1 MPINSLFPSG
11 TYSEQNLI
19 ENLIIESIRQYGRE
33 FYYIP
38 RKFVALDELFGEDPL
53 SKFENAYQIEGY
65 LDNVDSFSG
74 QGAFMS
80 KFGMFIEEQ
89 GQITIAR
96 SRWEN
101 LVARFGETVLP
112 NRPSE
117 GDLIYFPLSN
127 GLFEIK
133 YVEHQNPFYQ
143 LGRLYVYKLKVE
155 LMQYSSERIET
166 EVDEINQIALDMT
179 FDVLN
184 TDPVVPYT
192 SDDYVSPA
200 HIKQY
205 ENGEADPLRRN
216 FFDNQK
222 IKKEA
227 DDILNLDERNP
238 FGE

>member
-1 MPINSLFPSG
+1 MPLNSLFPRG
-11 TYSEQNLI
+11 TSSEQNLV
-19 ENLIIESIRQYGRE
+19 ENLIIESIKQYGRE

-65 LDNVDSFSG
+65 LDNVDSFGG
-74 QGAFMS
+74 QGSFMS

-96 SRWEN
+96 TRWEN
-101 LVARFGETVLP
+101 LVAKFGETVLP

-117 GDLIYFPLSN
+117 GDLIYFPLSK
-127 GLFEIK
+127 GMFEIK

-166 EVDEINQIALDMT
+166 DIDEINQVALDMT

-184 TDPVVPYT
+184 TEAIVPYNS
-192 SDDYVSPA
+192 SDYLSPEYTQEF
-200 HIKQY
+200 K
-205 ENGEADPLRRN
+205 NGEADPVRRN
-216 FFDNQK
+216 FFDNKK
-222 IKKEA
+222 IEEEA

-238 FGE
+238 FGD

>member
-1 MPINSLFPSG
+1 MPLNSLFPSG
-11 TYSEQNLI
+11 TTSEQNLV
-19 ENLIIESIRQYGRE
+19 ESLIIESIRQYGKE

-53 SKFENAYQIEGY
+53 SKFQNAYQIEGY
-65 LDNVDSFSG
+65 LDNVDSFGG
-74 QGAFMS
+74 QGTFMS

-96 SRWEN
+96 TRWDN
-101 LVARFGETVLP
+101 LVGRFGQTVLP
-112 NRPSE
+112 NRPTE
-117 GDLIYFPLSN
+117 GDLIYFPMSK

-166 EVDEINQIALDMT
+166 DIQEINQIALDMT

-184 TDPVVPYT
+184 TEQVVPYNT
-192 SDDYVSPA
+192 NDYLTPEYTQEFA
-200 HIKQY
+200 
-205 ENGEADPLRRN
+205 NGEAAPARRD
-216 FFDNQK
+216 FFDNPK
-222 IKKEA
+222 IKEEA
-227 DDILNLDERNP
+227 SGILNLDENNP